1 MVDRIGIL
9 AVQGN
14 VKNHDRVSRR
24 HGVDTRAVKC
34 PSDLGSCSHLLIP
47 GGESS
52 VFLHLL
58 DESFREEIRLFSKE
72 YPVFGTC
79 AGLILM
85 AKDVKEPEQESLS
98 LLDIEVCRNG
108 FGRHS
113 ASFIAKDLVFEPDQV
128 NLEGVFI
135 RAPRITRC
143 LSEEVEVLVRFQEEA
158 VMVRQGLCLGSSFHP
173 ELSPSGDR
181 IFQYF
186 LSLGMST
193 SPSALC
199 VN

>member
-1 MVDRIGIL
+1 MRVGIL

-14 VKNHDRVSRR
+14 VKNHDAIARR
-24 HGVDTRAVKC
+24 HGVDTLLVKC
-34 PSDLGSCSHLLIP
+34 SADLQKCSHLIIP

-58 DESFREEIRLFSKE
+58 DESFRAEICSFSKE
-72 YPVFGTC
+72 FPVFGTC

-85 AKDVKEPEQESLS
+85 ASNVREPAQESFS

-108 FGRHS
+108 FGRHI
-113 ASFIAKDLVFEPDQV
+113 ASFIARDLVFEPDQEK
-128 NLEGVFI
+128 LEGVFI
-135 RAPRITRC
+135 RAPRITQC
-143 LSEEVEVLVRFQEEA
+143 LSDDVEVLVRFEKEA

-173 ELSPSGDR
+173 ELSSSGDR

-186 LSLGMST
+186 LSLGTTVST
-193 SPSALC
+193 SA
-199 VN
+199 VGA